1 MAAEAG
7 VTTLVLTHL
16 LPGALKEVPDEVY
29 LEGIRKHFD
38 GEVIVGKDLMVI

>member
-16 LPGALKEVPDEVY
+16 LPGALMDVSDDIY
-29 LEGIRKHFD
+29 LEGIRRHFD
-38 GEVIVGKDLMVI
+38 GEVIVGQDLMVI